1 MHPHAPV
8 SVLQLVRRFKTL
20 TRRFLSDDVTTEEA
34 LRVCHRLE
42 EVRIVSLQSAPA
54 EVRVHHAIHP
64 DCTHQCDAVVCVR
77 ACVRVWYVLQRYP
90 TVRLNVALDDVPI
103 ALREDKMA
111 QQVLP

>member
-54 EVRVHHAIHP
+54 EVCVHHAIHP
-64 DCTHQCDAVVCVR
+64 TAPTNVTRLCACVR
-77 ACVRVWYVLQRYP
+77 ACVCGTCCSVI
-90 TVRLNVALDDVPI
+90 RLCG
-103 ALREDKMA
+103 
-111 QQVLP
+111 

>member
-1 MHPHAPV
+1 M
-8 SVLQLVRRFKTL
+8 
-20 TRRFLSDDVTTEEA
+20 
-34 LRVCHRLE
+34 CHRLE

-54 EVRVHHAIHP
+54 EVCVHHAIHP
-64 DCTHQCDAVVCVR
+64 DCIHQCCAAVCVCVR
-77 ACVRVWYVLQRYP
+77 VCVWYVLQRYP